1 MVEIVNTITNF
12 LNKMTLIDFTNTT
25 STLPIQVQNL
35 YTSYAPM
42 FIKYFAIFILIL
54 GFYKFLKF
62 VFSLGGY
69 NK

>member
-35 YTSYAPM
+35 YTGYAPI

>member
-35 YTSYAPM
+35 YTSYASI
-42 FIKYFAIFILIL
+42 FVKYFAVFILIL

>member
-35 YTSYAPM
+35 YTSYTPM
-42 FIKYFAIFILIL
+42 FIKYFAIFMLVL